1 MAPHVLGATKVE
13 GNPEEFENRNVHTIY
28 DEIAAHFSS
37 TRYKVTAYLAL
48 LLLILNFS
56 LVG

>member
-48 LLLILNFS
+48 LLLILNF